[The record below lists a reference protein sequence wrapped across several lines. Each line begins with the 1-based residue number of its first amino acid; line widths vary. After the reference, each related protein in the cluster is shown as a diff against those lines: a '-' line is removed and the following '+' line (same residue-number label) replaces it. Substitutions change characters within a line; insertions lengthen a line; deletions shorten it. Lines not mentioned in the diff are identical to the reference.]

1 MRTEDD
7 RGGGQTAG
15 MTNDRIA
22 SEQEM
27 LAGTLTAQREAFRQ
41 AVAGLTEQQAR
52 SVPSAS
58 ALSLS
63 VLIKH
68 CIDGERTMINR
79 IAGAEEATDPV
90 AKWQAGWQLTDA
102 DTVPALLAEWDE
114 VGRRSEQVL
123 LAASDLEQTVE
134 IPANVRQW
142 LPNDGA
148 YTVRWLALHEIE
160 ELARHAGHAD
170 VIRES
175 IDGAIGH
182 AVKQQPGAG
191 WG

>member
-1 MRTEDD
+1 
-7 RGGGQTAG
+7 
-15 MTNDRIA
+15 MTKDMIA
-22 SEQEM
+22 SERQLLVRF
-27 LAGTLTAQREAFRQ
+27 LAGQREAYRQ
-41 AVAGLTEQQAR
+41 AVAGLDEEQAR

-79 IAGAEEATDPV
+79 IAGAAEPADPV

-114 VGRRSEQVL
+114 VGRRTEQVL
-123 LAASDLEQTVE
+123 LAESDLDRVVD

-142 LPNDGA
+142 LPNDTA
-148 YTVRWLALHEIE
+148 YTVRWLVLHSIE
-160 ELARHAGHAD
+160 ELSRHAGHAD

-175 IDGAIGH
+175 IDGAVGH
-182 AVKQQPGAG
+182 GVKQQPGAA